1 VLVAACIGNTP
12 VGMDAGS
19 RRAPDSSLSVALSED
34 EHSEM
39 EGLSE

>member
-1 VLVAACIGNTP
+1 MLVTACIGNTP
-12 VGMDAGS
+12 VRLGADDG
-19 RRAPDSSLSVALSED
+19 RAPGPSLSVALSDD